1 MAVGNTVGDMSGDF
15 KVLLVD
21 SLGRQITVGQ
31 VAEDAAVSGDGAP
44 ILISGRYDASP
55 RSVDDGDK
63 VTLALTAAGA
73 VEISSE
79 MPAAAA
85 LADGA
90 ANPTS
95 PIVGAGNLHFN
106 ATTWDRTRGNVELT
120 LLASSARTAE
130 ANSADQVSY
139 NHTGLIIVV
148 DASVDGAAASITPT
162 LEIKDSISGNYFT
175 IWTAAVPIADVV
187 TRAYLFTP
195 GGEGGSYTEAVN
207 LRIGRTWRFTMT
219 VADADSITYSASAV
233 LLV

>member
-1 MAVGNTVGDMSGDF
+1 MKRKFTMA
-15 KVLLVD
+15 
-21 SLGRQITVGQ
+21 
-31 VAEDAAVSGDGAP
+31 
-44 ILISGRYDASP
+44 
-55 RSVDDGDK
+55 
-63 VTLALTAAGA
+63 LALASFLALASALNAPANAQIGIGRTASDLTLDGQL
-73 VEISSE
+73 S
-79 MPAAAA
+79 
-85 LADGA
+85 LADGTA
-90 ANPTS
+90 GAPAQIFTSDPTTGLFL
-95 PIVGAGNLHFN
+95 VGAGNLHFN

-148 DASVDGAAASITPT
+148 DASVDGAAASIPPT